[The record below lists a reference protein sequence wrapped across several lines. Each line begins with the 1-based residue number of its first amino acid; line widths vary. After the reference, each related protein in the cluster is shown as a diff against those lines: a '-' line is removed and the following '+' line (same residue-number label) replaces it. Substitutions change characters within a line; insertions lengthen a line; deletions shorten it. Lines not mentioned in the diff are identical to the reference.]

1 MRVVIL
7 TSHHN
12 PGANIAVKTLL
23 EHTALRKHAIEI
35 VGIVSVGSFAFNQ
48 QGFRN
53 FSRMIQRSGI
63 GFTARLVLGTTAK
76 SIFTRLTKWFVPRRH
91 RSHFEIN
98 ELAARHGVPFLAVS
112 DINAA
117 KTLGWVR
124 TKKPDYLASAICM
137 QILKKASLA
146 IPKSGSIN
154 FHPALTHQH
163 RGSFSAFW
171 TLANRWRTAG
181 ATVHFMTEKLDD
193 GEVILQRHFFV
204 HQSDTIDCLNKRSAA
219 LGGRLLAKALVKLKK
234 QRQHQA
240 IKRRLGR
247 LFSSPTR
254 ADVRDFDRRG
264 GRIFR
269 FWRLF
274 RF

>member
-7 TSHHN
+7 TSHHS
-12 PGANIAVKTLL
+12 PAANVAVKTLL
-23 EHTALRKHAIEI
+23 EHSLLRKHGIEI
-35 VGIVSVGSFAFNQ
+35 AGIVSVGSYAFNK

-53 FSRMIQRSGI
+53 FTRMLQRSGF
-63 GFTARLVLGTTAK
+63 GFTARLILGTTAK
-76 SIFTRLTKWFVPRRH
+76 SIFTRLTKWFIPRRH
-91 RSHFEIN
+91 RSHFEMN
-98 ELAARHGVPFLAVS
+98 ELAARHSVPFLAVS
-112 DINAA
+112 DINAV
-117 KTLGWVR
+117 KTLNWVR
-124 TKKPDYLASAICM
+124 AKKPDYLASAICM
-137 QILKKASLA
+137 QIVKKALLA
-146 IPKSGSIN
+146 IPKRGSIN

-171 TLANRWRTAG
+171 VLANRWRTSG

-193 GEVILQRHFFV
+193 GEVILQRNFFV
-204 HQSDTIDCLNKRSAA
+204 HQSDTIDCLNQKSAA

-234 QRQHQA
+234 QRHHQA
-240 IKRRLGR
+240 IKQRLGR

-254 ADVRDFDRRG
+254 ADIRDFERRG
-264 GRIFR
+264 GRMFR